1 MLEIKEYINRI
12 PVINWMSQK
21 SRSIWEN
28 KFGPMEESNR
38 RQIKRDEE
46 EDKRRK
52 EDVAKHAKTKNPG
65 LQSQQNKVK
74 QDKKIAGSNPHSHEA
89 LNAKKIGKQSKYHTK
104 SGFYVQGT
112 KEFDELKIEY
122 GFLVNEK
129 TICING
135 NSYLMN
141 GKSKKINHGNDT
153 IQVSL
158 CGQSVKHALTCKK
171 GKRKEL
177 IAQNVSI
184 YHIAT
189 GQAIL
194 VALIYD
200 GTYKGKDGEILDK
213 YKLQSIYEANDATTL
228 ALAGA
233 LDNLIIGSKTND
245 YQEDIFDRGEIE
257 PSIVLDK
264 SPLENVVYLLANPD
278 LLRKQ
283 IRTIVGGDV
292 DLMKLPTI
300 IDTYD
305 SEMPWHIDRQSYQL
319 LEHLETPDGATKLKK
334 WLEMNPTSMS
344 IDDYREWLFTP
355 DGEHML
361 SQFWKFI
368 DDDSFLIESDTNDE
382 QLVGHDLYNL
392 ITSCDQSAY
401 TTHDQSAYTTRD
413 QSAYTTRD
421 QSAYTTRDQSAY
433 TTRDQ
438 PVFTTRYRDPGYGF
452 GGAAFL
458 EGEHVFSDRL
468 SPTTITTNFESY
480 LPDEMCLMGKKP
492 DSRKSSRKKK

>member
-12 PVINWMSQK
+12 PVIDWMSQR
-21 SRSIWEN
+21 SRGIWQN
-28 KFGPMEESNR
+28 IYGPMEETIR

-46 EDKRRK
+46 EDKKRK
-52 EDVAKHAKTKNPG
+52 EDIAKHAKTKNPG
-65 LQSQQNKVK
+65 LESQRNKVK
-74 QDKKIAGSNPHSHEA
+74 RDQQIATSDPRSFEV
-89 LNAKKIGKQSKYHTK
+89 LNAKKIGKQSKYHQK
-104 SGFYVQGT
+104 PGFYVQGT

-129 TICING
+129 KICIND
-135 NSYLMN
+135 NLYLMN

-158 CGQSVKHALTCKK
+158 CGQSIKHALTCKK

-177 IAQNVSI
+177 VAQNVSI

-200 GTYKGKDGEILDK
+200 GTYKGKGKENGKMLNK

-245 YQEDIFDRGEIE
+245 CQEDIFDRGEMI

-283 IRTIVGGDV
+283 IRTIVGDGDGDDV
-292 DLMKLPTI
+292 NLMKLPTI

-319 LEHLETPDGATKLKK
+319 LEHLETPDGATKLEK

-392 ITSCDQSAY
+392 ITSCDQP
-401 TTHDQSAYTTRD
+401 AYTTRD
-413 QSAYTTRD
+413 QPVLTTHD
-421 QSAYTTRDQSAY
+421 QPVLTTRDQSAY

-438 PVFTTRYRDPGYGF
+438 PVFTTRYREPGYGL

-492 DSRKSSRKKK
+492 DSRKSSRRKGK